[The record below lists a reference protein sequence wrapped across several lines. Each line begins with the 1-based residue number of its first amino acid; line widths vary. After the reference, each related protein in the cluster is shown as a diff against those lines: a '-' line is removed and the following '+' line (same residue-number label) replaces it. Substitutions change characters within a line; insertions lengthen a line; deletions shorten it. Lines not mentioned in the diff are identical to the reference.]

1 MSKCGPACE
10 TYNLAQGTHGEHVA
24 FCDLYSA
31 WVQQR
36 EQVARLRTDGIAREI
51 TYAEAEIALRDQ
63 IRIAAAV
70 RDDARRECQRLL
82 EEKRALAAALAEV
95 CAIAHRLADN
105 KEWIVDDFERLAELE
120 KLGKGAFR

>member
-10 TYNLAQGTHGEHVA
+10 MYNLAQGTHGEHIA
-24 FCDLYSA
+24 FCDLYPA

-63 IRIAAAV
+63 IRIAEAV

-82 EEKRALAAALAEV
+82 EEKRALAIALGEA
-95 CAIAHRLADN
+95 CKIAHRLADST
-105 KEWIVDDFERLAELE
+105 EWLTADFERLANLE
-120 KLGKGAFR
+120 KLGEP